1 MNIEEAENILI
12 GNAVCMTPKLYCDTH
27 CPFYEE
33 EGDCEYLGKEFE
45 LEEAVETIIAN
56 KVEREGK

>member
-1 MNIEEAENILI
+1 MDIEDAKNILV
-12 GNAVCMTPKLYCDTH
+12 GMAVCISPKLYCDTH
-27 CPFYEE
+27 CPFYEGE
-33 EGDCEYLGKEFE
+33 KDCKYIDKQFE